1 MSGMDQT
8 HQNIPKRSKT
18 VSCLDKC
25 SWFLEQ
31 LQDSL
36 VLNSSPSVPAVRL
49 LGLGW
54 HHQGGK
60 LNRTASSCSPHHSH
74 SRLVCHDF
82 STRSS
87 SSSSSSFT
95 CHFSRIE
102 AVSSSLFRS
111 LLTSGLTGRCTCCA
125 GQFQDPKP
133 VHTEL
138 KAAPM
143 VRPGELSK
151 ILRCNTIKYNYKLY
165 IQNNINIYHRFMMTH
180 DDSWWLI
187 MTHDAPCQWNESAIL
202 HLFSKLKSGMNLPS
216 YSCISA
222 NLGTTA
228 FSSIFFLTTMGIR
241 GSVLDAKGIR
251 CPRVKSQWVLHHGL
265 HQVVHRGT
273 KPA

>member
-87 SSSSSSFT
+87 SSSSSFT

-111 LLTSGLTGRCTCCA
+111 LLTRLTGRCTCCA
-125 GQFQDPKP
+125 CVPRPKTCAHRAQGCP
-133 VHTEL
+133 NGATWRAFENLEVQYHE
-138 KAAPM
+138 
-143 VRPGELSK
+143 
-151 ILRCNTIKYNYKLY
+151 
-165 IQNNINIYHRFMMTH
+165 IQ
-180 DDSWWLI
+180 L
-187 MTHDAPCQWNESAIL
+187 
-202 HLFSKLKSGMNLPS
+202 
-216 YSCISA
+216 
-222 NLGTTA
+222 
-228 FSSIFFLTTMGIR
+228 
-241 GSVLDAKGIR
+241 
-251 CPRVKSQWVLHHGL
+251 
-265 HQVVHRGT
+265 
-273 KPA
+273 